1 VQRKEEERI
10 AKEKR
15 DKIEKQQ
22 KTYQDMYGR
31 EAIEQAAETKNDDYD
46 PEEDFW

>member
-1 VQRKEEERI
+1 VQRKEEERT

-15 DKIEKQQ
+15 GKIEKQQ
-22 KTYQDMYGR
+22 KTYEDMYGR
-31 EAIEQAAETKNDDYD
+31 EAMEKAAETKDEDYD